1 MGGEAVMEPDDEVL
15 VQRARSGERA
25 AFHALVRRHQE
36 RAIAFAARYLGAS
49 APANDA
55 AQEAFVDLYLSLPRY
70 RSQDRFRAYWH
81 RLLLNRCRMSLRAG
95 RTRETMHAGLRA
107 LPTLAVVPAET
118 LLVAREREQAVQR
131 SLETLSEKLR
141 VVVALRFTAGLPL
154 QDIAD
159 TLELPLGTVK
169 SRLFSGLAELRAT
182 LKGQGE

>member
-25 AFHALVRRHQE
+25 AFHALVRRHQA

-81 RLLLNRCRMSLRAG
+81 RLLLNRCRMNLRAG
-95 RTRETMHAGLRA
+95 RSRETMLM
-107 LPTLAVVPAET
+107 
-118 LLVAREREQAVQR
+118 AREREQAVQR
-131 SLETLSEKLR
+131 SLESLSEKLR
-141 VVVALRFTAGLPL
+141 VVIALRFTAGLPL

-169 SRLFSGLAELRAT
+169 SRLFSGLRRFFANRRSPRTHRE
-182 LKGQGE
+182 